1 MKKTKS
7 RRIRGWARFHL
18 IIGILAAIAAGV
30 ACALRYMVSEKC
42 IKLMIDKF
50 SVKPAQ
56 DMIDK
61 VQSYCKDEYIMIAL
75 IAAAALIVWAIILFI
90 AAGVSAKKAAKR
102 AAKLEVVVEEVVE
115 EAPATEEVVCVECED
130 EKESGCPVC
139 GWSLEDLKKKKDE
152 LIAKINAK
160 IPEKADKE
168 GLKKIAKVVLPAT
181 AACIMTATVVSNVK
195 HKIKAKR
202 RRQFYQW
209 MG

>member
-7 RRIRGWARFHL
+7 RRIRGWAKFHL
-18 IIGILAAIAAGV
+18 FIGILAAIAAGV
-30 ACALRYMVSEKC
+30 ACALRYMVSKDG
-42 IKLMIDKF
+42 IQLMIDKL
-50 SVKPAQ
+50 SMKPAQ
-56 DMIDK
+56 SMIDN

-102 AAKLEVVVEEVVE
+102 AAKLEAVVEVVE